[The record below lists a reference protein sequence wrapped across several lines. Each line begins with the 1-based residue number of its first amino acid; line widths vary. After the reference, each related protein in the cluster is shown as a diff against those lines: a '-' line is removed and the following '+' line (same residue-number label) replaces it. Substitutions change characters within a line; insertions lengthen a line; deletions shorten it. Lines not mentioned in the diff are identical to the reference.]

1 MVKMIKKSF
10 FSIFIALFINVL
22 SSEQDLF
29 EVIKNLYTIYGDHQ
43 YMLGE
48 SITQQDHALQAA
60 YLAKTSKAPDEIV
73 LALLLHDIGQLTN
86 ATYIGQTTHLHTS
99 HDEEGFAWL
108 KEYGFSEFVC
118 EFARFHTLAKIIL
131 CELNPGYYD
140 TLSKASQESYHLQ
153 KAKFLQPEY
162 QSLVHQFLSHPRLE
176 EFLFARRC
184 DDGAKIQDKNF
195 NFPDFTS
202 YKYLFIDKLKQTDVD
217 TKTSLKILSGLL
229 DKASN

>member
-1 MVKMIKKSF
+1 MIMTRF
-10 FSIFIALFINVL
+10 FLFFLALFLSVF

-29 EVIKNLYTIYGDHQ
+29 EEIKNLYTTYGNNK
-43 YMLGE
+43 YMLE
-48 SITQQDHALQAA
+48 ECVTQQDHALQSAC
-60 YLAKTSKAPDEIV
+60 LAKTSQASDEIV

-86 ATYIGQTTHLHTS
+86 ANHIGQTTHLHTS

-108 KEYGFSEFVC
+108 KEHGFSAFVC

-131 CELNPGYYD
+131 CELNPGYYN

-195 NFPDFTS
+195 NFPDFSS
-202 YKYLFIDKLKQTDVD
+202 YKYLFVDKLKQTDVD
-217 TKTSLKILSGLL
+217 PKTSLKILSELL

>member
-1 MVKMIKKSF
+1 MKRF
-10 FSIFIALFINVL
+10 FSIFFALLISVF

-29 EVIKNLYTIYGDHQ
+29 EEIKNLYTTYGNNQ
-43 YMLGE
+43 YMLAE
-48 SITQQDHALQAA
+48 PITQQDHALQAA

-86 ATYIGQTTHLHTS
+86 ASYIGQTTHLHTS
-99 HDEEGFAWL
+99 HDEEGFEWL
-108 KEYGFSEFVC
+108 KEHGFSEFVC

-195 NFPDFTS
+195 SFPDFSS
-202 YKYLFIDKLKQTDVD
+202 YKYLFIDKLKQTDFD
-217 TKTSLKILSGLL
+217 PKTSLKNLFELL
-229 DKASN
+229 DITSN